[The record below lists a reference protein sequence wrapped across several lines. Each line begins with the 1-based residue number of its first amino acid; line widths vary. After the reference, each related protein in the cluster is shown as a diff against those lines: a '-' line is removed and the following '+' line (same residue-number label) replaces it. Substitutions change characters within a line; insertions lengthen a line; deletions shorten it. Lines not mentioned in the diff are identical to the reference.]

1 MFTFLS
7 NFRKNLNM
15 KKILLFALTIG
26 VYTAQSQITHKYS
39 FDDGTADDEVG
50 TINGVMTG
58 VVSTEDRNGN
68 PDKAVRF
75 NGSSSKI
82 NLGKS
87 NLLLG
92 SSGSISV
99 WVKRAGNA
107 SSNKSLNYDPI
118 FIAKNTSTNAYFEGA
133 ALGINRTT
141 GNWLAITTNPGT
153 TPTEKVVQKTGV
165 SNNEWHHIV
174 MTYDI
179 NKLTFYVDGVSA
191 GNVAKSFNSTFS
203 ASLNATIG
211 NSDNTTYS
219 GYFNGD
225 LDEFVIYDVVLT
237 PNEVSTIY
245 SDIATSIDKDNAI
258 QKLNIYP
265 NPSTSSIQFNG
276 YAQVLDLI
284 GNKLMEGTDKL
295 DVSSLNSGVYMLKQN
310 NRVQKFIKE

>member
-1 MFTFLS
+1 
-7 NFRKNLNM
+7 M
-15 KKILLFALTIG
+15 KIILLFALTAS

-39 FDDGTADDEVG
+39 FDNGTADDEVG

-68 PDKAVRF
+68 PDKAARF

-92 SSGSISV
+92 STGSISV
-99 WVKRAGNA
+99 WVKRAGDA
-107 SSNKSLNYDPI
+107 SSNKSLSYDPI
-118 FIAKNTSTNAYFEGA
+118 FIAKNTATNAFFEGA

-141 GNWLAITTNPGT
+141 DNWLAITTLAGT
-153 TPTEKVVQKTGV
+153 SPTEKVVQKTGV

-179 NKLTFYVDGVSA
+179 SKLTFYVDGVSA
-191 GNVAKSFNSTFS
+191 GNIAKSFNSTFS
-203 ASLNATIG
+203 ASLNAMIG
-211 NSDNTTYS
+211 HSDNTTYS

-245 SDIATSIDKDNAI
+245 GDIATSIDTDNI
-258 QKLNIYP
+258 IEDINIYP
-265 NPSTSSIQFNG
+265 NPATNFIHYQG
-276 YAQVLDLI
+276 YAQLYDLT

-295 DVSSLNSGVYMLKQN
+295 DINSLNSGVYVLKQN